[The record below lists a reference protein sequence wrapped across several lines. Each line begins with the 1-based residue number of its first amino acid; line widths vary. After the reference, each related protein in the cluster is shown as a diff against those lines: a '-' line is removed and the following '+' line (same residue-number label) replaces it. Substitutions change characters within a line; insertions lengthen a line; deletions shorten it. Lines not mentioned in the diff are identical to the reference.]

1 MTAKQVLVVS
11 AHPDD
16 LEISCSG
23 TLKRLQDQGYSVVS
37 VVAVKPSGEANP
49 NRTQSIVQA
58 ELENSYQLSGFEL
71 RIFDTDLRSNSRP
84 NLVADN
90 VTMTEMCK
98 LLEPCDIAIIP
109 NPQDSHQDHRNT
121 YHLVYPALIKLAKE
135 IWLMDSYPY
144 SLRYKENTANLFYN
158 ISGEPWL
165 FKQRLLEC
173 YPSALSASQVA
184 NIRLCNHYNG
194 LKSGVNL
201 AEAFTI
207 VQKNVN

>member
-1 MTAKQVLVVS
+1 MKKVLVVS

-23 TLKRLQDQGYSVVS
+23 TLKRLQDQGYSIVS

-49 NRTQSIVQA
+49 NRTQSIVRA
-58 ELENSYQLSGFEL
+58 ELENSYRSSGFEL
-71 RIFDTDLRSNSRP
+71 RMFDTDLHP
-84 NLVADN
+84 NLRPCLIADN
-90 VTMTEMCK
+90 ITMTRISK

-109 NPQDSHQDHRNT
+109 NPQDSHQDHRAT
-121 YHLVYPALIKLAKE
+121 YHLVYPVLAKMAKE

-184 NIRLCNHYNG
+184 DIRLCNHYNG
-194 LKSGVNL
+194 LRSGSEL

>member
-1 MTAKQVLVVS
+1 MKVLVVS

-16 LEISCSG
+16 LEIACSG
-23 TLKRLQDQGYSVVS
+23 TLKRLQDQGHSIVS
-37 VVAVKPSGEANP
+37 VITVKPSAESNP
-49 NRTQSIVQA
+49 NRTQSIVQS
-58 ELENSYQLSGFEL
+58 ELENSYRLSGFEL
-71 RIFDTDLRSNSRP
+71 RVFDTDLHANGRP

-90 VTMTEMCK
+90 VTMTRLCE

-109 NPQDSHQDHRNT
+109 NPQDSHQDHRAT
-121 YHLVYPALIKLAKE
+121 YHLVYPAMINMAKE

-158 ISGEPWL
+158 ISGEPWE
-165 FKQRLLEC
+165 FKKTLLEC
-173 YPSALSASQVA
+173 YASALPVSQVT
-184 NIRLCNHYNG
+184 NVQLCNHYHG
-194 LKSGVNL
+194 IKAKVDL